1 MLIYIHGF
9 ASSAQGQKAE
19 QLRAWCKQNAIRF
32 IAPTLP
38 YIPELAI
45 ASLRDLVASYQ
56 ELNEPVAL
64 VGSSLGGY
72 YATWLAH
79 HFNLPYVLINPA
91 AEAWI
96 TLKKAEGLVENYH
109 DGARFEWTAQHTR
122 SLEDFRIDNPE
133 TSKCLLML
141 QTGDEV
147 LDYKQALQAYPGA
160 ETLLEEGGDHSFQ
173 GFENHLKTLTDFCLK
188 YQ

>member
-9 ASSAQGQKAE
+9 ASSAQGKKAE
-19 QLRAWCKQNAIRF
+19 QLRAWCKKEDIPF

-45 ASLRDLVASYQ
+45 NTLYELVASYQ
-56 ELNEPVAL
+56 DLGEPVAL
-64 VGSSLGGY
+64 VGSSLGGF
-72 YATWLAH
+72 YATWLGH

-109 DGARFEWTAQHTR
+109 DGARFEWLPQHTR
-122 SLEDFRIDNPE
+122 SLEHYRIDNPE
-133 TSKCLLML
+133 TSNCLLML
-141 QTGDEV
+141 QSGDEV
-147 LDYKQALQAYPGA
+147 LDYKAAIKAYPGA
-160 ETLLEEGGDHSFQ
+160 ETILEEGGDHSFQ
-173 GFENHLKTLTDFCLK
+173 GFENHLKAITDFCLK

>member
-9 ASSAQGQKAE
+9 ASSAHGSKA
-19 QLRAWCKQNAIRF
+19 QQMRDWCKKEGIHF

-45 ASLRDLVASYQ
+45 DTLHDLVVSYQ
-56 ELNEPVAL
+56 ELGEPVA
-64 VGSSLGGY
+64 VIGSSLGGF
-72 YATWLAH
+72 YATWLGH

-91 AEAWI
+91 AEAWVS
-96 TLKKAEGLVENYH
+96 LEKAEGLVENYH
-109 DGARFEWTAQHTR
+109 DGARFEWTHQHTR
-122 SLEDFRIDNPE
+122 SLETYRIDNTE
-133 TSKCLLML
+133 TSKCLLLL

-147 LDYKQALQAYPGA
+147 LDYKKALKAYTHA
-160 ETLLEEGGDHSFQ
+160 ETILEEGGDHGFQ
-173 GFENHLKTLTDFCLK
+173 GFENHLKTITDFCLK